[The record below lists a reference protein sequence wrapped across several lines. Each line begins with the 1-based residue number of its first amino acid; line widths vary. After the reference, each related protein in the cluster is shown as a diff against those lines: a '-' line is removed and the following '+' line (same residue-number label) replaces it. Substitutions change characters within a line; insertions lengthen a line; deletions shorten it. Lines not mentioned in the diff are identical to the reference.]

1 MIIVSLQFA
10 IDGGWLHR
18 SEVIFAISVFGG
30 LICTRR
36 RRKRETA
43 RAHRRKIFGGQ
54 QVSLSLTLL
63 PPCPNGSEQQV
74 QFRLIDLMTAEN
86 PPIATTVYVIGRAR
100 SRGRGFTIV
109 ELMTGIA
116 AVAILLALVIH
127 AATAVRTASERASEM
142 ASARS
147 LGIAW
152 AGYATDHRGAVL
164 PGYASGFEAVD
175 ANGDSIA
182 TQTVPIAARRWPLR
196 LAPYLGH
203 NLATL
208 YSGPNRDYATEI
220 DTLPDDE
227 SLYAVSAF
235 PSFGMNSVFVGGDEN
250 FGGYSN
256 IFLETFG
263 RFYVDRLSSVQ
274 RPDRLIVFAT
284 SRTNESTPGSTGP
297 IREGFFRVLPPG
309 WTLPLWADEYDPADP
324 ASAGFVSPRH
334 RQGESEEVALV
345 TTVDG
350 GVSTS
355 TIDELRDLR
364 RWSNAA
370 KAADWVMAPIGP

>member
-1 MIIVSLQFA
+1 MAAEIGRDFYFFETKSDTGKTNEGNFFVPP
-10 IDGGWLHR
+10 
-18 SEVIFAISVFGG
+18 SESPFG
-30 LICTRR
+30 RR
-36 RRKRETA
+36 RCDP
-43 RAHRRKIFGGQ
+43 
-54 QVSLSLTLL
+54 SSTLL
-63 PPCPNGSEQQV
+63 LLDPCGSQDRV
-74 QFRLIDLMTAEN
+74 DFMILDLMNTEM
-86 PPIATTVYVIGRAR
+86 PPNSTGAYSLGR
-100 SRGRGFTIV
+100 SRLHGGGFTIV
-109 ELMTGIA
+109 ELLTSIA
-116 AVAILLALVIH
+116 AVAILIALVIH

-152 AGYATDHRGAVL
+152 NGYATDHRGAVL

-203 NLATL
+203 DLASL

-220 DTLPDDE
+220 AVLPNDE

-250 FGGYSN
+250 FGGYSD

-263 RFYVDRLSSVQ
+263 RFYVERLSGVQ
-274 RPDRLIVFAT
+274 RPDRLIIFAT

-297 IREGFFRVLPPG
+297 IREGFFRVLPPA
-309 WTLPLWADEYDPADP
+309 WTLPLWADDYDPADP

-334 RQGESEEVALV
+334 RQGESEVAIV

-370 KAADWVMAPIGP
+370 NVADWVMEPIGP

>member
-1 MIIVSLQFA
+1 MAIFQFA

-18 SEVIFAISVFGG
+18 SEVIFAISVFGE

-54 QVSLSLTLL
+54 QSSPSLTFL
-63 PPCPNGSEQQV
+63 PPCPNGSEFRV
-74 QFRLIDLMTAEN
+74 QFPLIDLMTAEN
-86 PPIATTVYVIGRAR
+86 PPITTTVYVIGRAR

-334 RQGESEEVALV
+334 RQGESEEVAIV

-370 KAADWVMAPIGP
+370 NAADWVMAPIGP

>member
-1 MIIVSLQFA
+1 MIIVYLQFA

-54 QVSLSLTLL
+54 QSSPSLTFL
-63 PPCPNGSEQQV
+63 PPCPNGSEFRV
-74 QFRLIDLMTAEN
+74 QFPLIDLMTAEN
-86 PPIATTVYVIGRAR
+86 PPITTTVYVIGRAR

-334 RQGESEEVALV
+334 RQGESEEVAIV

-370 KAADWVMAPIGP
+370 NAADWVMAPIGP

>member
-1 MIIVSLQFA
+1 MIIVYLQFA

-18 SEVIFAISVFGG
+18 SEVIFAISVFGE

-54 QVSLSLTLL
+54 QSSPSLTFL
-63 PPCPNGSEQQV
+63 PPCPNGSEFRV
-74 QFRLIDLMTAEN
+74 QFPLIDLMTAEN
-86 PPIATTVYVIGRAR
+86 PPITTTVYVIGRAR

-334 RQGESEEVALV
+334 RQGESEEVAIV

-370 KAADWVMAPIGP
+370 NAADWVMAPIGP

>member
-1 MIIVSLQFA
+1 MNTGIPQNS
-10 IDGGWLHR
+10 
-18 SEVIFAISVFGG
+18 
-30 LICTRR
+30 T
-36 RRKRETA
+36 TA
-43 RAHRRKIFGGQ
+43 CR
-54 QVSLSLTLL
+54 
-63 PPCPNGSEQQV
+63 P
-74 QFRLIDLMTAEN
+74 
-86 PPIATTVYVIGRAR
+86 
-100 SRGRGFTIV
+100 SRGGSCGGGFTII
-109 ELMTGIA
+109 ELLTGIA
-116 AVAILLALVIH
+116 AVAILMAVVIH
-127 AATAVRTASERASEM
+127 AGTAVRTASERVSEM
-142 ASARS
+142 AAARA

-152 AGYATDHRGAVL
+152 TGYAMDHRGAVL

-175 ANGDSIA
+175 ANGESIA

-203 NLATL
+203 DLASL
-208 YSGPNRDYATEI
+208 YSGPHRDYATEI
-220 DTLPDDE
+220 ASLPDDE

-250 FGGYSN
+250 FGGYSG

-263 RFYVDRLSSVQ
+263 RFYVDRLSSVR
-274 RPDRLIVFAT
+274 RPDRLITFAT

-297 IREGFFRVLPPG
+297 IREGFFRVLPPA

-324 ASAGFVSPRH
+324 ASVGFVSPRH
-334 RQGESEEVALV
+334 RQSESEEVAIV

-350 GVSTS
+350 SVSTS

-370 KAADWVMAPIGP
+370 SDADWVMEPIGP